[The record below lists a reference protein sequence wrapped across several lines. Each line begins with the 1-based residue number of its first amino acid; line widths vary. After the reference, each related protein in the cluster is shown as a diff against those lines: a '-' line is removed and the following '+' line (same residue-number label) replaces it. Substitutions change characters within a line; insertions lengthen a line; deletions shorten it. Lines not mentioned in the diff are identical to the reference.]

1 MVKDD
6 ALIPFGKMPESR
18 THMTLP
24 VSLESI
30 PAGFPAPNGGYIDGE
45 LDVNEFLVTHP
56 SSTYI
61 YRVSGDSMIE
71 AGIMSGDFVLVDSGM
86 TPENEDTVVA
96 MVDGEYTVKKLILK
110 PKPQLVP
117 CNADYSP
124 IEIGEFTEVT
134 IIGPVISVI
143 RKYR

>member
-1 MVKDD
+1 MQDD
-6 ALIPFGKMPESR
+6 TLIPLGKLPQPRSR
-18 THMTLP
+18 VPLP

-30 PAGFPAPNGGYIDGE
+30 PAGFPAPNGGYVDGE

-61 YRVSGDSMIE
+61 YRVSGESMID
-71 AGIMSGDFVLVDSGM
+71 AGIMPGDFVLVDSGM

-96 MVDGEYTVKKLILK
+96 MVDGEYTVKKLILH

-117 CNADYSP
+117 CNPNYSP
-124 IEIGEFTEVT
+124 IEICEFTEVT